1 MRSSLN
7 ELSCMSVSI
16 LKIRHTEPYVIKSIV
31 AVQPLC
37 FWVYLYKDI
46 IFLKHDCHIKTN
58 NKCRISFYISLTVM
72 PNLLKL
78 FSPVNSL
85 CLFM

>member
-1 MRSSLN
+1 
-7 ELSCMSVSI
+7 MSVSI
-16 LKIRHTEPYVIKSIV
+16 LNSRHAEPYVIKSIV

-46 IFLKHDCHIKTN
+46 VFLKQDCQIKAN
-58 NKCRISFYISLTVM
+58 NQYRIRFYLSLTVM

-78 FSPVNSL
+78 FSHVNYLLFSEL